1 MPETED
7 QFYTIVKMLIP
18 TAQGNIR
25 LFLEDGTELSN
36 PTYIRNNDKLFVSNG
51 EDFMSL
57 KALEECDE
65 WVTLNVGGKY
75 FTTSRRTLTMSEPE
89 SMLARMFSQDK
100 TFFSPSCRD
109 KNGAYLIDR
118 SPKYFEPILNYL
130 RCGELVYDKHIN
142 PEGILAEAT
151 FFGIVSIIPTLED
164 ILQTSRKSRDQA
176 PLTRRD
182 VVNTLINSSV
192 AQTLRFQ
199 GVNLAG
205 ANLSKLDLRAINFKY
220 ANLQG
225 CNLAGANLS
234 WCCLERADLSHAVLD
249 SAQLQGKLIA
259 V

>member
-7 QFYTIVKMLIP
+7 QFYTIVKMLLP

-25 LFLEDGTELSN
+25 LFLEDGTELTN
-36 PTYIRNNDKLFVSNG
+36 PTYIRNNDKIFVSNG

-57 KALEECDE
+57 KTLEECDE

-89 SMLARMFSQDK
+89 SMLARMFSQDNS
-100 TFFSPSCRD
+100 FFSPSCRD

-151 FFGIVSIIPTLED
+151 FFGIVSIIPTLEG
-164 ILQTSRKSRDQA
+164 ILHTSRKSRDQA

-182 VVNTLINSSV
+182 VVNTLINSSG

-259 V
+259 I